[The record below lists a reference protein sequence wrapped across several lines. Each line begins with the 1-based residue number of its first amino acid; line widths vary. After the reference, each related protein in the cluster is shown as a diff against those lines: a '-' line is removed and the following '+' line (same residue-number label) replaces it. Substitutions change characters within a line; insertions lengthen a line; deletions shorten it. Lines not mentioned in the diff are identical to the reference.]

1 MNPLM
6 DLQALSQQVHQRL
19 LDFYGQPT
27 WRNPLPPVDELIST
41 ILSQNTN
48 DTNRDRAFELLR
60 KRFPAWEHVRDAD
73 AGSVI
78 EAIRTSGLANQKG
91 PRIQQ
96 VLREITAERGSL
108 DLDFLSSLPLE
119 EARAWLM
126 KFKGV
131 GPKTAAIV
139 LLFSLGRPAFP
150 VDTHIYRVTGRLGLR
165 PEKMTVE
172 DAHLL
177 LEGLLPPETYYA
189 AHLNII
195 RLGRE
200 ICAARK
206 PACGACPLASICRY
220 AIEAGPKNSL
230 LQIKLFCLLLFQQFF
245 QPIRIDRWVSVFE
258 ISQRFPYSLEWCTHF
273 IPLDDILLVQGCVCQ
288 APIVH

>member
-1 MNPLM
+1 M
-6 DLQALSQQVHQRL
+6 DGSQLASEVHRRL
-19 LDFYGQPT
+19 LDFYGRPA
-27 WRNPLPPVDELIST
+27 WRSPFPPVDELVST

-48 DTNRDRAFELLR
+48 DINRDRAYQSLR
-60 KRFPAWEHVRDAD
+60 RHFPTWEAVRDAD
-73 AGSVI
+73 PGAVVS
-78 EAIRTSGLANQKG
+78 AIRSAGLANQKG

-96 VLREITAERGSL
+96 VLREISRERGSL
-108 DLDFLSSLPLE
+108 ELNFLQELPLE
-119 EARAWLM
+119 EARAWLK

-150 VDTHIYRVTGRLGLR
+150 VDTHIYRVTGRIGLR

-172 DAHLL
+172 EAHIH
-177 LEGLLPPETYYA
+177 LEKLFPPETYYA

-206 PACGACPLASICRY
+206 PACDRCPLRVICNYAKNYLPAELASRS
-220 AIEAGPKNSL
+220 NS
-230 LQIKLFCLLLFQQFF
+230 
-245 QPIRIDRWVSVFE
+245 PM
-258 ISQRFPYSLEWCTHF
+258 
-273 IPLDDILLVQGCVCQ
+273 G
-288 APIVH
+288 

>member
-1 MNPLM
+1 MTGLET
-6 DLQALSQQVHQRL
+6 LARQVHQRL

-27 WRNPLPPVDELIST
+27 WRNPMSPVDELVST

-48 DTNRDRAFELLR
+48 DLNRDRAFGSLR
-60 KRFPAWEHVRDAD
+60 QRFPAWEQVRDAD
-73 AGSVI
+73 PGSVTA
-78 EAIRTSGLANQKG
+78 AIRLAGLANQKG

-96 VLREITAERGSL
+96 VLRGISAERGSL
-108 DLDFLSSLPLE
+108 DLHFLKDLPLE

-150 VDTHIYRVTGRLGLR
+150 VDTHIYRVTGRIGLR

-172 DAHLL
+172 DAHTA
-177 LEGLLPPETYYA
+177 LEKLFPPETYYA

-206 PACGACPLASICRY
+206 PACERCPLRGICSY
-220 AIEAGPKNSL
+220 AKIMDGRSG
-230 LQIKLFCLLLFQQFF
+230 
-245 QPIRIDRWVSVFE
+245 
-258 ISQRFPYSLEWCTHF
+258 T
-273 IPLDDILLVQGCVCQ
+273 
-288 APIVH
+288 